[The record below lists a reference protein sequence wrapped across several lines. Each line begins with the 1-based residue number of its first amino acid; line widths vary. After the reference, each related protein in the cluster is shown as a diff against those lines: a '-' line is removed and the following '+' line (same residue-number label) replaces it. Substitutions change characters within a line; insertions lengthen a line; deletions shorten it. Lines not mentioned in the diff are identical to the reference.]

1 MNLLKKSKEL
11 TIENEEFVM
20 EFDMRSIALYKELS
34 NKPFVK
40 GVGDLFKYD
49 DEAIAMFIACT
60 LRRKEEPTKPLGKE
74 VLEGDILYFLLNHS
88 SDVIELI
95 AMSLPSDTSKNAKKN

>member
-34 NKPFVK
+34 NKSFTK

-60 LRRKEEPTKPLGKE
+60 LRRKEDETKPLGKE
-74 VLEGDILYFLLNHS
+74 VLEGDVLYFLLNHTN
-88 SDVIELI
+88 DVIDLV
-95 AMSLPSDTSKNAKKN
+95 AMSLPSDNSKKN